1 MNPSPD
7 FGVKFGCRFYVAS
20 VNEEASSRGLVVG
33 DTLLEVGGASVEGLS
48 LAKVG
53 RMVKMMTMVVVMTM
67 VMMVTMV
74 MVTMVMVTIMMM
86 TMVMVTKVIMNP
98 V

>member
-1 MNPSPD
+1 MTPSPD

-53 RMVKMMTMVVVMTM
+53 RMVMMM
-67 VMMVTMV
+67 TMV
-74 MVTMVMVTIMMM
+74 MVTMVMMM
-86 TMVMVTKVIMNP
+86 TMLMLTTVIMNL

>member
-20 VNEEASSRGLVVG
+20 VNEEAGSRGLVVG

-53 RMVKMMTMVVVMTM
+53 KMVRIMTMVL
-67 VMMVTMV
+67 MVTMV
-74 MVTMVMVTIMMM
+74 MVTMVVVSLLI
-86 TMVMVTKVIMNP
+86 VVIGFFSLSFEHIRIL
-98 V
+98 

>member
-20 VNEEASSRGLVVG
+20 VNEEAGSRGLVVG

-53 RMVKMMTMVVVMTM
+53 RMM
-67 VMMVTMV
+67 
-74 MVTMVMVTIMMM
+74 MMM
-86 TMVMVTKVIMNP
+86 TMVMTMTMLMMTMLQRMMTMMMIK
-98 V
+98 

>member
-1 MNPSPD
+1 MTPSPD

-53 RMVKMMTMVVVMTM
+53 SMVVMMTTL
-67 VMMVTMV
+67 MVT
-74 MVTMVMVTIMMM
+74 T
-86 TMVMVTKVIMNP
+86 VIMTL

>member
-53 RMVKMMTMVVVMTM
+53 RMVMMTMLMMTLL
-67 VMMVTMV
+67 MVTMV
-74 MVTMVMVTIMMM
+74 IRTMSRWRGW
-86 TMVMVTKVIMNP
+86 
-98 V
+98 

>member
-20 VNEEASSRGLVVG
+20 VNEEAGSRGLVVG
-33 DTLLEVGGASVEGLS
+33 DSLLEVGGASVEGLS

-53 RMVKMMTMVVVMTM
+53 RMVMMMTMVV

-74 MVTMVMVTIMMM
+74 MVTMAMVTMVMM
-86 TMVMVTKVIMNP
+86 TMVMMMKMDLCSRH
-98 V
+98 

>member
-20 VNEEASSRGLVVG
+20 VNDEASSRGLVVG

-53 RMVKMMTMVVVMTM
+53 RMVMMTM
-67 VMMVTMV
+67 VMM
-74 MVTMVMVTIMMM
+74 I
-86 TMVMVTKVIMNP
+86 KIAWQP
-98 V
+98 